1 MFERVLETMRE
12 CVRDGRIAF
21 AKHAYDEMNE
31 DDLFVFDLEQCV
43 LTGTIAERQW
53 DDDFNDWKY
62 VIHGQSSDEEEIAV
76 VAKLDGSRKTIFV
89 TIFRL

>member
-12 CVRDGRIAF
+12 CVKAGWMTF
-21 AKHAYDEMNE
+21 TKHAYDEMND

-62 VIHGQSSDEEEIAV
+62 VIHGQSADGEEIVV
-76 VAKLDGSRKTIFV
+76 VAKLDGNRKTIFV
-89 TIFRL
+89 TTFRL

>member
-1 MFERVLETMRE
+1 MGGSHSPNTL
-12 CVRDGRIAF
+12 
-21 AKHAYDEMNE
+21 YDEMNE

-62 VIHGQSSDEEEIAV
+62 VIHGQSADEEEIAV